1 MEEREIHWSHQLE
14 ELIAKEG
21 EKCRAYAWVHQNTE
35 NYYNRRNNL
44 VQIPVIVFS
53 TLSGTASVGSATLFS
68 GNTTYSSI
76 GIGLISIAVG
86 ILNTLGGFF
95 GYARKAE
102 AHRIAYIHYSKL
114 FSKISIEL
122 ALPRH
127 ERMPPSELL
136 LQVREAMERLA
147 ETTPSIP
154 EKIIHL
160 FTSKFK
166 DIDDIAIPPE
176 TNGLEKIQVYRPSE
190 ASLVSESRKPNKYP
204 NHFSATSEKKPESR
218 IDVPSLSLPESDDN
232 RQNTLHVV

>member
-1 MEEREIHWSHQLE
+1 MEDREIHWSHQLE

-122 ALPRH
+122 ALPRN
-127 ERMPPSELL
+127 ERMVPSELL

-154 EKIIHL
+154 ENIIYL
-160 FTSKFK
+160 FTSKFR
-166 DIDDIAIPPE
+166 DVEGIAIPPE
-176 TNGLEKIQVYRPSE
+176 TNGLEKIQVFRPSE
-190 ASLVSESRKPNKYP
+190 ASLESGSRRQNRYP
-204 NHFSATSEKKPESR
+204 NHFSATSEQRPENHTV
-218 IDVPSLSLPESDDN
+218 VPSLSLPASDDT
-232 RQNTLHVV
+232 RPQTPHAV